1 MTQMCQDLPAKWR
14 HYARP
19 PTKGRRDVKA
29 LIVIA
34 VLTATMLA
42 TAAPAEAA
50 SPRERKLARQVK
62 ALKAQNAVLKAQITQ
77 LGALLTDP
85 QLRPACS
92 RSRR

>member
-1 MTQMCQDLPAKWR
+1 MR
-14 HYARP
+14 ARP
-19 PTKGRRDVKA
+19 RKDEENVKT

-34 VLTATMLA
+34 VLTATMFA

-50 SPRERKLARQVK
+50 SPRERTLARQVK
-62 ALKAQNAVLKAQITQ
+62 TLKAQNALLKAQITQ

-85 QLRPACS
+85 RLRPAYP

>member
-1 MTQMCQDLPAKWR
+1 MRARLPKDE
-14 HYARP
+14 
-19 PTKGRRDVKA
+19 KNVKT

-34 VLTATMLA
+34 VLTATMFA

-50 SPRERKLARQVK
+50 SPRERTLARQVK
-62 ALKAQNAVLKAQITQ
+62 TLKAQNAVLKTQIAQ

-85 QLRPACS
+85 RFRPAWR

>member
-1 MTQMCQDLPAKWR
+1 M
-14 HYARP
+14 
-19 PTKGRRDVKA
+19 KA

-34 VLTATMLA
+34 VLTATMFA

-50 SPRERKLARQVK
+50 SPRERTLARQVK
-62 ALKAQNAVLKAQITQ
+62 TLKAQNAELKAQITQ

-85 QLRPACS
+85 QLRLAPR